1 MTGFDCSVPLAKSA
15 SAIFPEA
22 CLNARPGILL
32 AYHFHMQHFR
42 FHAYTAIAAPMV
54 FFLLTLPAAYSQAR
68 QGRGQQ
74 QETPPAQTQPAQQ
87 ETVATRPQAQPTPA
101 PATAPGGRGG
111 RGGIAGP
118 GPAIGG
124 EVDET
129 PVVTHH
135 SININGK
142 TVNYTATVAQMPLK
156 NASGETE
163 AHIFYMAYTLDGQD
177 SAKRPLT
184 FSFNGGPG
192 SASLW
197 VHMGG
202 FGPRSPELKS
212 DGSMP
217 PPPYRMKDNQDT
229 WLDRTDLVF
238 IDPVGTGYSR
248 AKTVEVARRMN
259 GVQGDIQS
267 VGEFMRMYID
277 RNSRE
282 LSPLFIAGESYGT
295 FRTAGLAGY
304 LIDRGIAFNG
314 VVLIGTTLNLETIW
328 SRSDDLVYQLEFPT
342 YAADAYYHKKVAADL
357 QKKDLKSFLKD
368 AETFAMSDYAVALA
382 KGDDL
387 PPAERK
393 TVIEKINRF
402 TGLDPKYLDETN
414 LRFDVAHFTRELLH
428 DRRMTIGRYD
438 GRLAGPSPLNVGE
451 TSEYDPSSTLITPPF
466 TAVFTSYIRNELG
479 YKTDM
484 YYYPS
489 GGIQP
494 WDYNVQNGFG
504 DTTALL
510 RNAMVKNPYMKVMIA
525 AGYFD
530 LATPYYAVE
539 YTFNHM
545 ACIRKCTSASLG
557 ISTRPATCSTSTATS
572 TPSSSRISASSCKA
586 RCLPFSSARE
596 YTRG

>member
-1 MTGFDCSVPLAKSA
+1 MIAPVLFLFLA
-15 SAIFPEA
+15 
-22 CLNARPGILL
+22 
-32 AYHFHMQHFR
+32 
-42 FHAYTAIAAPMV
+42 
-54 FFLLTLPAAYSQAR
+54 QA
-68 QGRGQQ
+68 QT
-74 QETPPAQTQPAQQ
+74 TPPAPQGRAAQ
-87 ETVATRPQAQPTPA
+87 A
-101 PATAPGGRGG
+101 PAAPVAPAAPAAQEGRGGGRG
-111 RGGIAGP
+111 RGGISGP

-135 SININGK
+135 SITVGGK
-142 TVNYTATVAQMPLK
+142 TLNYTATVAQMPLK
-156 NASGETE
+156 TASGETE
-163 AHIFYMAYTLDGQD
+163 AHIFYMAYTLDGAD
-177 SAKRPLT
+177 PMKRPVT
-184 FSFNGGPG
+184 FSYNGGPG
-192 SASLW
+192 SASMW

-202 FGPRSPELKS
+202 MGPRSPQLQPT
-212 DGSMP
+212 GGMLQ
-217 PPPYRMKDNQDT
+217 PPYRLKDNQDT
-229 WLDRTDLVF
+229 WLDVTDLVF

-248 AKTVEVARRMN
+248 AKTVEIARRMN

-267 VGEFMRMYID
+267 VGEFMRMYVT
-277 RNSRE
+277 RNNRE

-295 FRTAGLAGY
+295 FRAAGLAGY

-342 YAADAYYHKKVAADL
+342 YAADAYYHKKVAPDL

-368 AETFAMSDYAVALA
+368 AETFAMTDYAVALG

-393 TVIEKINRF
+393 VIIDKLVRY
-402 TGLDPKYLDETN
+402 TGLDAHYLEETN
-414 LRFDVAHFTRELLH
+414 LRWDVGHFTRQLLRDKH
-428 DRRMTIGRYD
+428 ETIGRYD
-438 GRLAGPSPLNVGE
+438 GRLAGPSGLNTGE

-466 TAVFTSYIRNELG
+466 VAVFTEYLRTELN

-484 YYYPS
+484 TYYTS

-494 WDYNVQNGFG
+494 WDYGQGNQFG

-510 RNAMVKNPYMKVMIA
+510 RNAMTKNPYMKVMIA
-525 AGYFD
+525 ASYYD

-545 ACIRKCTSASLG
+545 ALNPEMHKN
-557 ISTRPATCSTSTATS
+557 ISWDFYQAGHMLYIDSDSHTKLKNDFADF
-572 TPSSSRISASSCKA
+572 I
-586 RCLPFSSARE
+586 SSAIPKE
-596 YTRG
+596 LQ